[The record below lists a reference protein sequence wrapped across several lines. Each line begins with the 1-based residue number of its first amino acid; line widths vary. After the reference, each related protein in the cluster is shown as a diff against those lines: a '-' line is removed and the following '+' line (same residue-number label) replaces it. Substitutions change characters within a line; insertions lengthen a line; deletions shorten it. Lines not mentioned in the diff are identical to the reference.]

1 MKSVE
6 IRPKEIL
13 IVDDH
18 PAVRKGLRGAI
29 ESAGYICSGEAE
41 SKVGAIAQLAVATPD
56 LLLLDLNLPDGSGID
71 LIKWVRKHS
80 PNLAIVVLTM
90 SDSREDLLAVMR
102 SGASA
107 YLSKGAPLEE
117 VTATVTLALR
127 APHTFTSKAL
137 PHLDGSLQLS
147 FALTAREFSVLKAL
161 AQEGSNKDISG
172 RLFISEATLKTHIA
186 AIYRK
191 MEVGNRFSAVTKA
204 RAANLL

>member
-29 ESAGYICSGEAE
+29 ESAGYICYGEAE

-80 PNLAIVVLTM
+80 PNW
-90 SDSREDLLAVMR
+90 LL
-102 SGASA
+102 
-107 YLSKGAPLEE
+107 
-117 VTATVTLALR
+117 
-127 APHTFTSKAL
+127 
-137 PHLDGSLQLS
+137 
-147 FALTAREFSVLKAL
+147 
-161 AQEGSNKDISG
+161 
-172 RLFISEATLKTHIA
+172 
-186 AIYRK
+186 
-191 MEVGNRFSAVTKA
+191 
-204 RAANLL
+204 